1 MILSVHK
8 RQRQIFFSTY
18 TLDHVRWNLSILLLY
33 ITIFFSKL
41 KKFFLLKY
49 KVNFINISFTIH
61 NNNPKQ
67 KNGFKN
73 NVDNYLDYQ
82 KIV

>member
-41 KKFFLLKY
+41 KKYFFIKIKSLL
-49 KVNFINISFTIH
+49 INISFTIH

-67 KNGFKN
+67 KNGFQN
-73 NVDNYLDYQ
+73 NVNYLDYQ
-82 KIV
+82 KIVR

>member
-41 KKFFLLKY
+41 KKYFFIKIKSLL
-49 KVNFINISFTIH
+49 INISFTIH

-67 KNGFKN
+67 KKWIS
-73 NVDNYLDYQ
+73 
-82 KIV
+82 K